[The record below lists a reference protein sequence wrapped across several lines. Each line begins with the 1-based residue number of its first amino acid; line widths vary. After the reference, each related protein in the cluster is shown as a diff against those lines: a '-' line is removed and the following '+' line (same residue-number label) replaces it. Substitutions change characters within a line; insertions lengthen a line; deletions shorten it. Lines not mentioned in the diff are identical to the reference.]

1 MSKEQKA
8 RAWEMGLQIQR
19 DLKSHVGEI
28 LSLGDL
34 ERTIAGGM
42 ISAVNKEL
50 VRLSIY
56 YANAIK
62 GQAKTSHC

>member
-28 LSLGDL
+28 LSLGNL
-34 ERTIAGGM
+34 ESLIARSE

-56 YANAIK
+56 YSNAIK
-62 GQAKTSHC
+62 AQSKNPSC